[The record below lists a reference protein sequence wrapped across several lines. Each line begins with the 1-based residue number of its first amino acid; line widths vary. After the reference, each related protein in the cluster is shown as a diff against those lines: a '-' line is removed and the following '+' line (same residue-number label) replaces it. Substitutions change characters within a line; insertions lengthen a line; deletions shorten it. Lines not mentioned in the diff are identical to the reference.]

1 LGEAII
7 EKLTGAGISTVEAL
21 ADMTPE
27 QLEAI
32 PGIGPKTVEKISMA
46 VGNYFASLEAGE
58 APGEAPD
65 YEVAL
70 DQPAPEETTAPADDF
85 GPDSGGQ
92 SGDTVLLS
100 RAEDGSFESPSE
112 LYEEEQSFEAAELS
126 GADNA
131 PPADDAEVTTHDQH
145 PGEENIPPEKK

>member
-70 DQPAPEETTAPADDF
+70 DQPAPEETTARPADGF
-85 GPDSGGQ
+85 GPASGGP
-92 SGDTVLLS
+92 SGRTVLLS
-100 RAEDGSFESPSE
+100 RAQDWSFESPSE
-112 LYEEEQSFEAAELS
+112 LYEEEQSFEAA
-126 GADNA
+126 
-131 PPADDAEVTTHDQH
+131 
-145 PGEENIPPEKK
+145 